1 MTEVPTMACY
11 RHPGV
16 ATGIVCTRCRRPIC
30 PACMVD
36 AAVGF
41 QCPEC
46 TKLGAKQT
54 RAGQLP
60 YGGYVSSNPW
70 LVTIVLVVINVAV
83 FLASGVNGL
92 GDRLA
97 LIPRGVCLD
106 ALNSNSYY
114 PGVLEAACTA
124 AGNNWVAGVS
134 TGAWWQVVTSVFTHL
149 QIVHLGLNMISLIFI
164 GPPLERVLG
173 RARFLAVY
181 GISGLA
187 GSATVLWLTHPE
199 SSTVGASG
207 ALFGLMGALLL
218 MSYKARG
225 NYQQV
230 LLIIG
235 LNVAYTVLNTGSIS
249 WQGHLGGFIGGLLS
263 TWIIVY
269 APKDRRHTVQWVGLL
284 AVAAVV
290 VALIAVR
297 AMVLA

>member
-1 MTEVPTMACY
+1 
-11 RHPGV
+11 
-16 ATGIVCTRCRRPIC
+16 
-30 PACMVD
+30 MVD

-60 YGGYVSSNPW
+60 YGGYSSSNPW

-124 AGNNWVAGVS
+124 AGNNWVAGVA

-149 QIVHLGLNMISLIFI
+149 QIVHLGLNMVSLIVI

-187 GSATVLWLTHPE
+187 GSAIVLWLTHPE

-207 ALFGLMGALLL
+207 AIFGLMGALLL

-235 LNVAYTVLNTGSIS
+235 LNVAYTVLNMGSIS

-284 AVAAVV
+284 ALAAVV

-297 AMVLA
+297 AMVLV